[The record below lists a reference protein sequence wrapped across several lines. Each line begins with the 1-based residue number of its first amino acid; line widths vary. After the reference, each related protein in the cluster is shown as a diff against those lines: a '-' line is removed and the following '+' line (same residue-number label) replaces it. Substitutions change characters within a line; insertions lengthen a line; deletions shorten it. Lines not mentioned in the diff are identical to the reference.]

1 MILWIIKKITAVLQ
15 DGPKLHWHTKVPQ
28 ENSIHVFFFKL
39 KKKKKIAVDG
49 VPFSMNLQL
58 TLKLNL

>member
-28 ENSIHVFFFKL
+28 ENSIHVFFLKF
-39 KKKKKIAVDG
+39 KKKKDCCWWGA
-49 VPFSMNLQL
+49 F
-58 TLKLNL
+58 LNESTTHFEA